1 MIALSDSWRMTAEEY
16 LKWEALQDLRYELI
30 DGDVVAMTGGTIAHN
45 DIALN
50 LNDKLR
56 SALRPKGCRVNV
68 ADVKVNVE
76 ATGNYFYPDLVVS
89 CDDRD
94 REATKEILFPG
105 LLVEVLSPRTE
116 AKDRGR
122 KWQNYRQI
130 PTLIEYVLINCDRR
144 LVECFRRRDR
154 LWIYQ
159 TFGVGEV
166 LDLESVGV
174 SIAVD
179 DLYDGVKIEENQDES
194 VDK

>member
-16 LKWEALQDLRYELI
+16 LEWEALQDLRYELI

-68 ADVKVNVE
+68 ADVKVKVE

-116 AKDRGR
+116 AKDRGK

-130 PTLIEYVLINCDRR
+130 PTLIEYVLINCDRP

-179 DLYDGVKIEENQDES
+179 DLYDGVKIEENPDES

>member
-16 LKWEALQDLRYELI
+16 LEWEALQDLRYELI

-45 DIALN
+45 RIALN
-50 LNDKLR
+50 LYTKLR
-56 SALRPKGCRVNV
+56 PHAQKDGCQLTV
-68 ADVKVNVE
+68 ADVKVKVE

-94 REATKEILFPG
+94 REATKEIIFPG

-116 AKDRGR
+116 AKDRGK

-179 DLYDGVKIEENQDES
+179 DLYDGVKIEENPDES
-194 VDK
+194 VDD